1 MKRLAALLLC
11 GALMLP
17 LTTGAQG
24 AQQQQAQAASGVS
37 RGQAAQ
43 MLYEAQG
50 SPAVT
55 AGCPFSDVSEGQ
67 RDAVA
72 WAAQQGAV
80 AGVGEGLYAP
90 ERAVSGQ
97 EFCTMLWRLA
107 GK

>member
-24 AQQQQAQAASGVS
+24 AQQQQAQEASGVS

-50 SPAVT
+50 SPAARQVF
-55 AGCPFSDVSEGQ
+55 FSRQTPEHRANFQISE
-67 RDAVA
+67 D
-72 WAAQQGAV
+72 
-80 AGVGEGLYAP
+80 P
-90 ERAVSGQ
+90 
-97 EFCTMLWRLA
+97 
-107 GK
+107 